1 MKVKIR
7 FTKNNSTKAI
17 HPIDF
22 LNDKVSTKVHKFH
35 SSFNQYSET
44 PLVELDN
51 LARHL
56 GVKDIFLKDESY
68 RFGLNAFK
76 VLGGSYAIGNYIAK
90 KLNKSIDDLP
100 YEKMISEEV
109 KKELGDITFI
119 TATDGNHGKGVA
131 WTANQL
137 GQKSIVYMPK
147 GSSKERLDAIKAFG
161 ADASIKDMNYDECVR
176 LANKEAEENGYVMVQ
191 DTAWEGYEDI
201 PTWIIQGYTT
211 LAYEA
216 NSSLKDLNRKPT
228 HIFLQAGV
236 GSFAAAVTGY
246 FASLYKENKPII
258 TIVEPNKAD
267 CLYRTAKAND
277 GTLHFVTGDMD
288 TIMNGLACGEPCT
301 VAWEVLS
308 TYVDFFMSVSDN
320 VSAHGMRVL
329 GNPLGD
335 DKKVVSGESGAVT
348 LGVVSKILSDNGFG
362 DIKKTLGLDENSV
375 ILLISTEG
383 DTDFKHYREVVWDG
397 LQESTN
403 V

>member
-1 MKVKIR
+1 MKVKIG

-22 LNDKVSTKVHKFH
+22 LNENVAKEVHKFH
-35 SSFNQYSET
+35 SSFKQYSET

-51 LARHL
+51 LARL
-56 GVKDIFLKDESY
+56 LEVEDIFLKDESY

-258 TIVEPNKAD
+258 TIVEPDKAD